1 MLQLSLLT
9 VFSTLPNTK
18 RHQLLLGTAIQS
30 TRTIP
35 ASQPSRGTPGWLR
48 TGLSIL
54 VLSVLAPQLQALD
67 DQVWFALSAN
77 GPMKEDSRLLLWFDS
92 HARYRDG
99 VSDLGLT
106 IIRPGLGW
114 RLTDRTTAWA
124 GYARVVGRRD
134 NGPNVEE
141 DRAWEQ
147 LTYPVVDLLGGSL
160 TGRTRLEQR
169 YIDGADD
176 TGHRLRQSVRWTRPI
191 GASDWSWIAANEVF
205 INLNDTDFGADT
217 GYAQNRAY
225 AGLSWKPV
233 PGLGFQFTYLNNHI
247 DNPFGDNAKNNNF
260 TVSMSLRW

>member
-1 MLQLSLLT
+1 LWKSLS
-9 VFSTLPNTK
+9 F
-18 RHQLLLGTAIQS
+18 
-30 TRTIP
+30 
-35 ASQPSRGTPGWLR
+35 
-48 TGLSIL
+48 L
-54 VLSVLAPQLQALD
+54 VLSLPAPQLQALD

-106 IIRPGLGW
+106 IIRPGIGW
-114 RLTDRTTAWA
+114 RLTDSTTAWA

-147 LTYPVVDLLGGSL
+147 FTYPFVDLLGGSL

-169 YIDGADD
+169 YIDSADD

-191 GASDWSWIAANEVF
+191 GTSDWTWIAANEVF

-225 AGLSWKPV
+225 AGLGWKPV
-233 PGLGFQFTYLNNHI
+233 PGLGFEFTYLNNHI